1 VAVSKAAET
10 MAKSGNITTSTTTT
24 DISGNIT
31 PRTTTTDI
39 SGNNTPSTTT
49 ANNTTVKGGKIYKK
63 TKRFKLTNNK
73 TKKTR

>member
-24 DISGNIT
+24 DISGNI
-31 PRTTTTDI
+31 
-39 SGNNTPSTTT
+39 TPSTTT